1 LFPYIYISAY
11 NRNEGFRL
19 IITQQSLTG
28 VIIKRTWR
36 RVKMKLLGLLIFVL
50 GLVLKW
56 FTSISLGIAWALI
69 IVGAIILIA
78 GYLLKSRAS

>member
-1 LFPYIYISAY
+1 
-11 NRNEGFRL
+11 
-19 IITQQSLTG
+19 
-28 VIIKRTWR
+28 
-36 RVKMKLLGLLIFVL
+36 MKLLGLLIFVL